1 MPCEHCLNRRDFI
14 ARAAGTAGVAALV
27 AACGDGFISGATANM
42 VKPPVV
48 PPGPVT
54 VKVGNY
60 PELAAVGVLVQPTEA
75 FVALKRTG
83 TAPDTFTCF
92 SVSCTHQGCA
102 VDIVNG
108 QRFAC
113 PCHGS
118 QFDNNGQVT
127 QGPAQQPL
135 RTVSTSYDPAT
146 DLLTIG

>member
-1 MPCEHCLNRRDFI
+1 MPCAHCVNRREFL
-14 ARAAGTAGVAALV
+14 ARTAGGAAIAAAL
-27 AACGDGFISGATANM
+27 AACGDGTISGAAANII
-42 VKPPVV
+42 KPPVV

-54 VKVGNY
+54 VKIGNY
-60 PELAAVGVLVQPTEA
+60 PELATVGVLVQPTEA

-83 TAPDTFTCF
+83 TAPDTFACY
-92 SVSCTHQGCA
+92 SLSCTHEGCA

-108 QRFAC
+108 QRFDC

-118 QFDNNGQVT
+118 RFDSNGQVL